1 MNCFSLWNCRGLK
14 PLTVPSKVPFIQDLL
29 REENQLFIALT
40 ETWLNEHKNAEMLI
54 NGYTLFRQDRRRE
67 RCRRG
72 RNSGGVAVYMKSD
85 IAADMETVINFSNGV
100 VEVLGLY
107 SKTKNLLLLVLYRQ
121 PDDVISGHR
130 SIHLE
135 FKQAVNKLREALS
148 LTASPT
154 PDILFCGD
162 FNLPHVA
169 WLEGHAGVGAGRDE
183 QILSRATKGNSNPRL
198 KGNRKGIIVKG
209 KEFYIPILNTFPTR

>member
-1 MNCFSLWNCRGLK
+1 
-14 PLTVPSKVPFIQDLL
+14 
-29 REENQLFIALT
+29 
-40 ETWLNEHKNAEMLI
+40 
-54 NGYTLFRQDRRRE
+54 
-67 RCRRG
+67 
-72 RNSGGVAVYMKSD
+72 MKSN

-107 SKTKNLLLLVLYRQ
+107 SKTKYLLLLVLYWQ

-130 SIHLE
+130 STHLE

-162 FNLPHVA
+162 FNLPHVT
-169 WLEGHAGVGAGRDE
+169 WVEGHAGVGAGRDE
-183 QILSRATKGNSNPRL
+183 QIMIDDLLGLANEYFLTQLIQQPTHRQGNTLDLIFSNNPMIIYTVYIVVTMWILYCRTMLLFNVRL
-198 KGNRKGIIVKG
+198 HIAPQHLMKKNHSMKRRL
-209 KEFYIPILNTFPTR
+209 ILGYSLTILV

>member
-1 MNCFSLWNCRGLK
+1 
-14 PLTVPSKVPFIQDLL
+14 
-29 REENQLFIALT
+29 
-40 ETWLNEHKNAEMLI
+40 
-54 NGYTLFRQDRRRE
+54 
-67 RCRRG
+67 
-72 RNSGGVAVYMKSD
+72 MKSD

-130 SIHLE
+130 STHLE
-135 FKQAVNKLREALS
+135 FKKAVNKLREALP

-162 FNLPHVA
+162 FNLSHVA

-183 QILSRATKGNSNPRL
+183 QIMVDDLLGLAN
-198 KGNRKGIIVKG
+198 
-209 KEFYIPILNTFPTR
+209 

>member
-1 MNCFSLWNCRGLK
+1 M
-14 PLTVPSKVPFIQDLL
+14 
-29 REENQLFIALT
+29 A
-40 ETWLNEHKNAEMLI
+40 
-54 NGYTLFRQDRRRE
+54 TLFFAKIEGERR
-67 RCRRG
+67 RRG

-85 IAADMETVINFSNGV
+85 IATDMETVINFSNGV

-121 PDDVISGHR
+121 PDDVTRGHC

-135 FKQAVNKLREALS
+135 FKHAVNKLREA

-154 PDILFCGD
+154 PDILFCGG

-169 WLEGHAGVGAGRDE
+169 WLEGHAEVGAGRDE
-183 QILSRATKGNSNPRL
+183 QIMIDDLGLANEYYHTQLIQQPTQRQGNTLDLIFSNNPMIIHSCNIMDTIL
-198 KGNRKGIIVKG
+198 WDHGII
-209 KEFYIPILNTFPTR
+209 ECQTTYSPTALDEKKKA

>member
-1 MNCFSLWNCRGLK
+1 
-14 PLTVPSKVPFIQDLL
+14 
-29 REENQLFIALT
+29 
-40 ETWLNEHKNAEMLI
+40 
-54 NGYTLFRQDRRRE
+54 
-67 RCRRG
+67 
-72 RNSGGVAVYMKSD
+72 MKSD

-130 SIHLE
+130 STHLE

-148 LTASPT
+148 LTASTT
-154 PDILFCGD
+154 PNILFCGD
-162 FNLPHVA
+162 LNLPHVA

-183 QILSRATKGNSNPRL
+183 QIMIDDLLGLANEYFLTQLIQQPTHRQGNTLDLIFSNNPVIRVNSPIRTHPPNSDALSKTKLLPEKNA
-198 KGNRKGIIVKG
+198 
-209 KEFYIPILNTFPTR
+209 